1 MASTINYS
9 LGENLLTADQ
19 CITSMTYKV
28 IGEPIRI
35 SDGDWHGKLNELGE
49 LFNKN
54 NLKKMIKKG
63 VHAAVLG
70 AALAT
75 GTAMVGCKQPED
87 PTIED
92 PNNNPGGNGQGGNQ
106 QGGNGQGGNEQ
117 GDNGQG
123 GNQQGG
129 NGQGGN
135 QQGGNT
141 STNDY
146 KPYDRNLDNGYVLHN
161 FFGEKANFP
170 KKTIVADVNN
180 CLGKAKTYMM
190 GLVDGFS
197 QSLSNRPDAKA
208 YFQNYINELKNN
220 KYYTVDNETSYSNLD
235 PLIMINSQAGE
246 YIFKDIIKS
255 LGATQ
260 DSTDFYYAYLTLGN
274 EAFKEG
280 YATEFNSFPDAT
292 TAYNR
297 KRDLMTGWDCGF
309 DFNND
314 VDNNNC
320 QQVVN
325 KLHTMATKAANNM
338 GNDITADDLR
348 RVVNLSLT
356 ANSMVSM
363 HNLVRSNLDHSA
375 SCGLGLTIEQTMSD
389 TFDELLSRNAVQS
402 QGLTR

>member
-1 MASTINYS
+1 MASTISDS
-9 LGENLLTADQ
+9 LCENLLTADQ

-28 IGEPIRI
+28 IGEPGRI
-35 SDGDWHGKLNELGE
+35 SDGDWHGNIKRIKGRI
-49 LFNKN
+49 FNKN

-92 PNNNPGGNGQGGNQ
+92 PNNNPGGNQ

-117 GDNGQG
+117 GD
-123 GNQQGG
+123 

-180 CLGKAKTYMM
+180 CLGKAETYMM
-190 GLVDGFS
+190 DLVDGFS
-197 QSLSNRPDAKA
+197 QSLSDRPAAKA
-208 YFQNYINELKNN
+208 YFQPYINELKNN
-220 KYYTVDNETSYSNLD
+220 DYYTVDNKTSYSNLD
-235 PLIMINSQAGE
+235 PLININSQAGN
-246 YIFKDIIKS
+246 YIFADIIKN

-260 DSTDFYYAYLTLGN
+260 DSTDFYYAYLTLEN

-280 YATEFNSFPDAT
+280 YATEFNSFPSAT
-292 TAYNR
+292 SAYNR

-325 KLHTMATKAANNM
+325 KLHAAATKAAGNM
-338 GNDITADDLR
+338 GKGITADDLR

-356 ANSMVSM
+356 ANSMLSM
-363 HNLVRSNLDHSA
+363 HNLVSSNLDHTACS
-375 SCGLGLTIEQTMSD
+375 GLQITVSSTMENA
-389 TFDELLSRNAVQS
+389 FDEISRSAVKD